1 MPPARSRRSLLLLA
15 FLLASACRAAQPSG
29 GGDPERTA
37 AEPPPGSPGRG
48 HALVVRG
55 HVLRPDGSVLD
66 DGAVVI
72 EGNRIVRVGSA
83 ANVATPAGAEVVG
96 GPDRWVIPGLIDAHV
111 HFFQSGSIYTR
122 PDAIDLTAR
131 VPYAE
136 ERAAIRAKVDDVFR
150 RYLRAG
156 VTAVVDMGGPEW
168 NFEVRERAARSPLAP
183 RVAVAGPLLSSVA
196 RPQLALDDPPMIQV
210 TDPGAA
216 RRAVRAQLRLR
227 PDLVK
232 LWWIVPKDGTF
243 ESWRAV
249 AQAAIDEAHAAGARV
264 AVHATELETARAAL
278 LAGADVLVH
287 GVRDAPLDD
296 GILAL
301 ARERAVPWVTTA
313 VVSEGYYEV
322 LTRAPRLS
330 RAEVEVADPFI
341 VGTLLDPVEL
351 PADAVARARERGPFR
366 PDQLENLR
374 RERDARVLVVAGSDA
389 GNPGTFHGPAI
400 HRELELLVRAGLTP
414 GEALAAATVNAARV
428 VSRFADLGAIAP
440 GKLADLV
447 VLEAS
452 PLADI
457 RNTSRIALVVKDGR
471 ALRPDE
477 ILPRTA
483 VEVVQMQ
490 LDAYNAQDLEAF
502 LATYADD
509 AIVESAAQGKTL
521 SSGKASLRERYAALF
536 ARYPRNRARV
546 AERRTEGEGVVLDHE
561 IITGRAPDHPD
572 PWDAG
577 WVRFEVEGGLI
588 RRVVLP

>member
-1 MPPARSRRSLLLLA
+1 VRWPIEVMTGEPAPRGALRRDPTPRQRKEAEMMVELAELGWGKENPAFRQFLRPRLRLLFLALLA
-15 FLLASACRAAQPSG
+15 LAACRSTGPSSG
-29 GGDPERTA
+29 ARAKDTES
-37 AEPPPGSPGRG
+37 EPVGAPGRD

-55 HVLRPDGSVLD
+55 HVVRPDGTVLD

-72 EGNRIVRVGSA
+72 EGNRIVRVGPASD
-83 ANVATPAGAEVVG
+83 VAMPARAEVVG
-96 GPDRWVIPGLIDAHV
+96 GPDRWVIRGLVDAHV

-122 PDAIDLTAR
+122 PDSIDLTAR
-131 VPYAE
+131 VPYAQ
-136 ERAAIRAKVDDVFR
+136 ERAAIRAKIDDVFR
-150 RYLRAG
+150 RYLRSG

-196 RPQLALDDPPMIQV
+196 RPQLALDDPPIVQV
-210 TDPGAA
+210 TEPDGA
-216 RRAVRAQLRLR
+216 RRAVRAQLRRR

-232 LWWIVPKDGTF
+232 LWWIVPKGGTP

-264 AVHATELETARAAL
+264 AVHATERETARAAL

-296 GILAL
+296 AILAL
-301 ARERAVPWVTTA
+301 ARDRGVPWVTTA
-313 VVSEGYYEV
+313 VVGEGYFEV

-330 RAEVEVADPFI
+330 GAEVEIADPFI
-341 VGTLLDPVEL
+341 VATLLDPVEL
-351 PADAVARARERGPFR
+351 PQDLVARARERGPFG
-366 PDQLENLR
+366 PYLLDNIR
-374 RERDARVLVVAGSDA
+374 RERDAGVLVVAGSDA

-400 HRELELLVRAGLTP
+400 HRELELLVQAGLSP
-414 GEALAAATVNAARV
+414 AEALAAATVNAARV
-428 VSRFADLGAIAP
+428 VSRFSDLGAIEP

-477 ILPRTA
+477 ILPRT
-483 VEVVQMQ
+483 
-490 LDAYNAQDLEAF
+490 
-502 LATYADD
+502 
-509 AIVESAAQGKTL
+509 
-521 SSGKASLRERYAALF
+521 
-536 ARYPRNRARV
+536 
-546 AERRTEGEGVVLDHE
+546 
-561 IITGRAPDHPD
+561 
-572 PWDAG
+572 
-577 WVRFEVEGGLI
+577 
-588 RRVVLP
+588 

>member
-1 MPPARSRRSLLLLA
+1 MRFSQPRRRLLLLA
-15 FLLASACRAAQPSG
+15 LLALASCLSTGPSAGARAKDTES
-29 GGDPERTA
+29 
-37 AEPPPGSPGRG
+37 EPAGAPGRD

-55 HVLRPDGSVLD
+55 HVVRPDGTVLD
-66 DGAVVI
+66 DGVVVI
-72 EGNRIVRVGSA
+72 EGNRIVRVGPA
-83 ANVATPAGAEVVG
+83 ADVATPAGAEVVG

-122 PDAIDLTAR
+122 PDSIDLTAH
-131 VPYAE
+131 VPYVQ
-136 ERAAIRAKVDDVFR
+136 ERAAIRAKIDDVFR
-150 RYLRAG
+150 RYLRSG
-156 VTAVVDMGGPEW
+156 VTAVVDMGGPQW

-196 RPQLALDDPPMIQV
+196 RPQLALDDPPIIQV
-210 TDPGAA
+210 TEPDGA
-216 RRAVRAQLRLR
+216 RRAVRAQLRRR

-232 LWWIVPKDGTF
+232 LWSIVPKDGTP

-264 AVHATELETARAAL
+264 AVHATERETARAAL

-296 GILAL
+296 AILAL
-301 ARERAVPWVTTA
+301 ARDRSVPWVTTA
-313 VVSEGYYEV
+313 VVGEGYFEV

-330 RAEVEVADPFI
+330 RAEVEIADPFI
-341 VGTLLDPVEL
+341 VATLLDPVEL
-351 PADAVARARERGPFR
+351 PPDLVARARERGPFG
-366 PDQLENLR
+366 PYWLENIR
-374 RERDARVLVVAGSDA
+374 RERDAGVLVAAGSDA

-400 HRELELLVRAGLTP
+400 HRELELLVQAGLAP
-414 GEALAAATVNAARV
+414 AEALAAATVNAARV
-428 VSRFADLGAIAP
+428 VSRFADLGAIEP

-509 AIVESAAQGKTL
+509 AVVESAAGGKTL
-521 SSGKASLRERYAALF
+521 SAGKASLRERYGALF

-546 AERRTEGEGVVLDHE
+546 VERRTEGDGVVLDRE
-561 IITGRAPDHPD
+561 VVTGRAPDEPD
-572 PWDAG
+572 PWDLG
-577 WVRFEVEGGLI
+577 FVRYEVEGGLI
-588 RRVVLP
+588 RRVLLP

>member
-1 MPPARSRRSLLLLA
+1 MRFSQPRRRLLLLA
-15 FLLASACRAAQPSG
+15 LLALASCLSTGPSAGARAKDTES
-29 GGDPERTA
+29 
-37 AEPPPGSPGRG
+37 EPAGAPGRD

-55 HVLRPDGSVLD
+55 HVVRPDGTVLD
-66 DGAVVI
+66 DGVVVI
-72 EGNRIVRVGSA
+72 EGNRIVRVGPA
-83 ANVATPAGAEVVG
+83 ADVATPAGAEVVG

-122 PDAIDLTAR
+122 PDSIDLTAH
-131 VPYAE
+131 VPYVQ
-136 ERAAIRAKVDDVFR
+136 ERAAIRAKIDDVFR
-150 RYLRAG
+150 RYLRSG
-156 VTAVVDMGGPEW
+156 VTAVVDMGGPQW

-196 RPQLALDDPPMIQV
+196 RPQLALDDPPIIQV
-210 TDPGAA
+210 TEPDGA
-216 RRAVRAQLRLR
+216 RRAVRAQLRRR

-232 LWWIVPKDGTF
+232 LWWIVPKDGTP

-264 AVHATELETARAAL
+264 AVHATERETARAAL

-296 GILAL
+296 AILAL
-301 ARERAVPWVTTA
+301 ARDRSVPWVTTA
-313 VVSEGYYEV
+313 VVGEGYFEV

-330 RAEVEVADPFI
+330 RAEVEIADPFI
-341 VGTLLDPVEL
+341 VATLLDPVEL
-351 PADAVARARERGPFR
+351 PPDLVARARERGPFG
-366 PDQLENLR
+366 PYWLENIR
-374 RERDARVLVVAGSDA
+374 RERDAGVLVAAGSDA

-400 HRELELLVRAGLTP
+400 HRELELLVQAGLAP
-414 GEALAAATVNAARV
+414 AEALAAATVNAARV
-428 VSRFADLGAIAP
+428 VSRFADLGAIEP

-509 AIVESAAQGKTL
+509 AVVESAAGGKTL
-521 SSGKASLRERYAALF
+521 SAGKASLRERYGALF

-546 AERRTEGEGVVLDHE
+546 VERRTEGDGVVLDRE
-561 IITGRAPDHPD
+561 VVTGRAPDEPD
-572 PWDAG
+572 PWDLG
-577 WVRFEVEGGLI
+577 FVRYEVEGGLI
-588 RRVVLP
+588 RRVLLP

>member
-1 MPPARSRRSLLLLA
+1 MRFSQPRRRLLLLA
-15 FLLASACRAAQPSG
+15 LLALASCLSTGPSAGARAKDTES
-29 GGDPERTA
+29 
-37 AEPPPGSPGRG
+37 EPAGAPGRD

-55 HVLRPDGSVLD
+55 HVVRPDGTVLD
-66 DGAVVI
+66 DGVVVI
-72 EGNRIVRVGSA
+72 EGNRIVRVGPA
-83 ANVATPAGAEVVG
+83 ADVATPAGAEVVG

-122 PDAIDLTAR
+122 PDSIDLAAH
-131 VPYAE
+131 VPYVQ
-136 ERAAIRAKVDDVFR
+136 ERAAIRAKIDDVFR
-150 RYLRAG
+150 RYLRSG
-156 VTAVVDMGGPEW
+156 VTAVVDMGGPQW

-196 RPQLALDDPPMIQV
+196 RPQLALDNPPIIQV
-210 TDPGAA
+210 TEPDGA
-216 RRAVRAQLRLR
+216 RRAVRAQLRRR

-232 LWWIVPKDGTF
+232 LWWIVPKDGTP

-264 AVHATELETARAAL
+264 AVHATERETARAAL

-296 GILAL
+296 AILAL
-301 ARERAVPWVTTA
+301 ARDRSVPWVTTA
-313 VVSEGYYEV
+313 VVGEGYFEV

-330 RAEVEVADPFI
+330 RAEVEIADPFI
-341 VGTLLDPVEL
+341 VATLLDPVEL
-351 PADAVARARERGPFR
+351 PPDLVARARERGPFG
-366 PDQLENLR
+366 PYWLENIR
-374 RERDARVLVVAGSDA
+374 RERDAGVLVAAGSDA

-400 HRELELLVRAGLTP
+400 HRELELLVQAGLAP
-414 GEALAAATVNAARV
+414 AEALAAATVNAARV
-428 VSRFADLGAIAP
+428 VSRFADLGAIEP

-509 AIVESAAQGKTL
+509 AVVESAAGGKTL
-521 SSGKASLRERYAALF
+521 SAGKASLRERYGALF

-546 AERRTEGEGVVLDHE
+546 VERRTEGDGVVLDRE
-561 IITGRAPDHPD
+561 VVTGRAPDEPD
-572 PWDAG
+572 PWDLG
-577 WVRFEVEGGLI
+577 FVRYEVEGGLI
-588 RRVVLP
+588 RRVLLP

>member
-1 MPPARSRRSLLLLA
+1 MRFARARRRLLLLA
-15 FLLASACRAAQPSG
+15 LLALAACRSARPSAGAGAKVTESAA
-29 GGDPERTA
+29 
-37 AEPPPGSPGRG
+37 PGRD

-55 HVLRPDGSVLD
+55 HVILPDGTAID
-66 DGAVVI
+66 DGVVVI

-83 ANVATPAGAEVVG
+83 SDVAAPPHAEVVG

-122 PDAIDLTAR
+122 PDGVDLTAR
-131 VPYAE
+131 VPYAQ
-136 ERAAIRAKVDDVFR
+136 ERAAIRAKIDDVFR
-150 RYLRAG
+150 RYLRSG

-196 RPQLALDDPPMIQV
+196 RPQLALDDPPMVQV
-210 TDPGAA
+210 TDPDGA
-216 RRAVRAQLRLR
+216 RRAVRAQLRR
-227 PDLVK
+227 QPDLVK
-232 LWWIVPKDGTF
+232 LWWLVPKGATP
-243 ESWRAV
+243 ETWRAV

-264 AVHATELETARAAL
+264 AVHATELETARLAL

-296 GILAL
+296 AILAL
-301 ARERAVPWVTTA
+301 ARDRRVPWVTTA
-313 VVSEGYYEV
+313 VVGEGYYEF

-330 RAEVEVADPFI
+330 RAEVEIADPFI
-341 VGTLLDPVEL
+341 VATLLDPVEL
-351 PADAVARARERGPFR
+351 PPDLVARARERGPFG
-366 PDQLENLR
+366 PYQLENIR
-374 RERDARVLVVAGSDA
+374 RERDAGVLVVAGSDA

-400 HRELELLVRAGLTP
+400 HRELELLVQAGLTP
-414 GEALAAATVNAARV
+414 AEALAACTGSASRV
-428 VSRFADLGAIAP
+428 VSRFADLGAIEP

-509 AIVESAAQGKTL
+509 AAVESAAEGRTL
-521 SSGKASLRERYAALF
+521 SAGKASLRERYRDLF
-536 ARYPRNRARV
+536 AKHPQNRARV
-546 AERRTEGEGVVLDHE
+546 VERKTEADRIVLDHE
-561 IITGRAPDHPD
+561 IITGRAPDKPD
-572 PWDAG
+572 PWDVG
-577 WVRFEVEGGLI
+577 WVRYEVEGGLI
-588 RRVVLP
+588 RKVMLP

>member
-1 MPPARSRRSLLLLA
+1 MRFSQPRRRLLLLA
-15 FLLASACRAAQPSG
+15 LLALASCLSTGPSAGARAKDTES
-29 GGDPERTA
+29 
-37 AEPPPGSPGRG
+37 EPAGAPGRD

-55 HVLRPDGSVLD
+55 HVVRPDGTVLD
-66 DGAVVI
+66 DGVVVI
-72 EGNRIVRVGSA
+72 EGNRIVRVGPA
-83 ANVATPAGAEVVG
+83 ADVATPAGAEVVG

-122 PDAIDLTAR
+122 PDSIDLAAH
-131 VPYAE
+131 VPYVQ
-136 ERAAIRAKVDDVFR
+136 ERAAIRAKIDDVFR
-150 RYLRAG
+150 RYLRSG
-156 VTAVVDMGGPEW
+156 VTAVVDMGGPQW

-196 RPQLALDDPPMIQV
+196 RPQLALDDPPIIQV
-210 TDPGAA
+210 TEPDGA
-216 RRAVRAQLRLR
+216 RRAVRAQLRRR

-232 LWWIVPKDGTF
+232 LWWIVPKDGTP

-264 AVHATELETARAAL
+264 AVHATERETARAAL

-296 GILAL
+296 AILAL
-301 ARERAVPWVTTA
+301 ARDRSVPWVTTA
-313 VVSEGYYEV
+313 VVGEGYFEV

-330 RAEVEVADPFI
+330 RAEVEIADPFI
-341 VGTLLDPVEL
+341 VATLLDPVEL
-351 PADAVARARERGPFR
+351 PPDLVARARERGPFG
-366 PDQLENLR
+366 PYWLENIR
-374 RERDARVLVVAGSDA
+374 RERDAGVLVAAGSDA

-400 HRELELLVRAGLTP
+400 HRELELLVQAGLAP
-414 GEALAAATVNAARV
+414 AEALAAATVNAARV
-428 VSRFADLGAIAP
+428 VSRFADLGAIEP

-509 AIVESAAQGKTL
+509 AVVESAAGGKTL
-521 SSGKASLRERYAALF
+521 SAGKASLRERYGALF

-546 AERRTEGEGVVLDHE
+546 VERRTEGDGVVLDRE
-561 IITGRAPDHPD
+561 VVTGRAPDEPD
-572 PWDAG
+572 PWDLG
-577 WVRFEVEGGLI
+577 FVRYEVEGGLI
-588 RRVVLP
+588 RRVLLP

>member
-1 MPPARSRRSLLLLA
+1 MRFSQPRRRLLLLA
-15 FLLASACRAAQPSG
+15 LLALASCLSTGPSAGARAKDTES
-29 GGDPERTA
+29 
-37 AEPPPGSPGRG
+37 EPAGAPGRD

-55 HVLRPDGSVLD
+55 HVVRPDGTVLD
-66 DGAVVI
+66 DGVVVI
-72 EGNRIVRVGSA
+72 EGNRIVRVGPA
-83 ANVATPAGAEVVG
+83 ADVATPAGAEVVG

-122 PDAIDLTAR
+122 PDSIDLTAH
-131 VPYAE
+131 VPYVQ
-136 ERAAIRAKVDDVFR
+136 ERAAIRAKIDDVFR
-150 RYLRAG
+150 RYLRSG
-156 VTAVVDMGGPEW
+156 VTAVVDMGGPQW

-196 RPQLALDDPPMIQV
+196 RPQLALDDPPIIQV
-210 TDPGAA
+210 TEPDGA
-216 RRAVRAQLRLR
+216 RRAVRAQLRRR

-232 LWWIVPKDGTF
+232 LWWIVPKDGTP

-264 AVHATELETARAAL
+264 AVHATERETARAAL

-296 GILAL
+296 AILAL
-301 ARERAVPWVTTA
+301 ARDRSVPWVTTA
-313 VVSEGYYEV
+313 VVGEGYFEV

-330 RAEVEVADPFI
+330 RAEVEIADPFI
-341 VGTLLDPVEL
+341 VATLLDPVEL
-351 PADAVARARERGPFR
+351 PPDLVARARERGPFG
-366 PDQLENLR
+366 PYWLENIR
-374 RERDARVLVVAGSDA
+374 RERDAGVLVAAGSDA

-400 HRELELLVRAGLTP
+400 HRELELLVQAGLAP
-414 GEALAAATVNAARV
+414 AEALAAATVNAARV
-428 VSRFADLGAIAP
+428 VSRFADLGAIEP

-457 RNTSRIALVVKDGR
+457 RNTSRIARVVKDGR

-509 AIVESAAQGKTL
+509 AVVESAAGGKTL
-521 SSGKASLRERYAALF
+521 SAGKASLRERYGALF

-546 AERRTEGEGVVLDHE
+546 VERRTEGDGVVLDRE
-561 IITGRAPDHPD
+561 VVTGRAPDEPD
-572 PWDAG
+572 PWDLG
-577 WVRFEVEGGLI
+577 FVRYEVEGGLI
-588 RRVVLP
+588 RRVLLP